1 MKFST
6 NVAWYGALLLAL
18 LLGGCRSYT
27 PHPPAEIAGGKKVYK
42 DEVVYLGRDYLV
54 SPGDEMEIIYHLNV
68 DVQDQ
73 YRLAVGDQI
82 RVEFFH
88 YPQLDR
94 TLDVRPDGKIT
105 VPYKGDVKAVGMTP
119 EALAQR
125 INEMFADFLKESR
138 STVTLIRYGQR
149 MRDLKDAIKTAS
161 RGQSRLVIVSPD
173 GRASM
178 PLIAPVTVAGK
189 TIEQAEREIDAA
201 YNRII
206 PGMRT
211 SATMLAAKGNVVY
224 VFGAVKTPG
233 FYEMRGPTT
242 ALQAVVSAGG
252 FSPDAETS
260 SVLLISRDEESR
272 AVGRLINLGEVMSTG
287 NIALDSVVRQ
297 ADVVFV
303 PNTRLSEAALIADF
317 IRRLIPF
324 SLSATYGISENLL
337 NGPAARLLDK
347 R

>member
-1 MKFST
+1 MNLT
-6 NVAWYGALLLAL
+6 RCGVLLAAL
-18 LLGGCRSYT
+18 VLSGCKAYT
-27 PHPPAEIAGGKKVYK
+27 PHPPAELAGGKQVYK

-54 SPGDEMEIIYHLNV
+54 SPGDELEILYHLNV

-73 YRLAVGDQI
+73 YRLAVGDQM
-82 RVEFFH
+82 RVEFYH
-88 YPQLDR
+88 YPNLDR
-94 TLDVRPDGKIT
+94 TLDVRPDGKVT
-105 VPYKGDVKAVGMTP
+105 VPYKGDIKAVGLTP
-119 EALAQR
+119 EELSQR
-125 INEMFADFLKESR
+125 INQAYSDLLREPKC
-138 STVTLIRYGQR
+138 TVTLIRYGQR

-161 RGQSRLVIVSPD
+161 RGQSRLVLVSPD
-173 GRASM
+173 GKASM
-178 PLIAPVTVAGK
+178 PLVAPILVAGK
-189 TIEQAEREIDAA
+189 SIEQAEREVDAA
-201 YNRII
+201 YNKII

-211 SATMLAAKGNVVY
+211 SATLLSAKGNVVY

-242 ALQAVVSAGG
+242 VLQAVVSAGG

-260 SVLLISRDEESR
+260 STLLISRDEENR

-287 NIALDSVVRQ
+287 NIAKDSIVRQ

-324 SLSATYGISENLL
+324 SLSATYGIGETLV